1 MQFAVPKACAL
12 ISGVLAATLCLYSQ
26 DAPTP
31 ASRPNE
37 ALAGIP
43 PRAAPS
49 DYPVQGKAGNVT
61 IAAEFKGHFL
71 PTPEGTLT
79 SEDFVAVEVGMF
91 GAPSAKLTL
100 SVGDFSL
107 RINGKK
113 NPLPSQSYILMA
125 SSLKDPEW
133 EPPTP
138 PASKNK
144 TSFSGGGGGG
154 QSDNT
159 PPPPVHVP
167 VETRRG
173 WVARVQKASLAEGD
187 RALPQA
193 GLIYFPYRGQDKSI
207 DSIEL
212 TYKGPAGQTTLTL
225 NPR

>member
-1 MQFAVPKACAL
+1 VPKACAL

-26 DAPTP
+26 DAPAP

-37 ALAGIP
+37 ALTGIP

-71 PTPEGTLT
+71 PTAEGTLT
-79 SEDFVAVEVGMF
+79 TEDFVAVEIGMF
-91 GAPSAKLTL
+91 GAPNAKLTL

-113 NPLPSQSYILMA
+113 NPLPSQSYILTA

-138 PASKNK
+138 PPSKNK
-144 TSFSGGGGGG
+144 TSFSGGGGG
-154 QSDNT
+154 QNDNT

-187 RALPQA
+187 RPLPQA
-193 GLIYFPYRGQDKSI
+193 GLIYFPYRGQEKNI

-212 TYKGPAGQTTLTL
+212 TYKGPAGQTTLAL